1 MVLQRRD
8 WISSVGYSSAYCR
21 ARTSR
26 KGLSVLSRANFFWFY
41 YPVSWLAVLALT
53 LHIAFYDVYLIS
65 PRDVGG
71 TFMGGMNGPLFAS
84 AWMLTT
90 GVLLLS
96 LLLRLPG
103 SIPACIA
110 AGLLPL
116 GIGTWWLIN
125 YPDDAEQQIYSI
137 TPHEIGSTM
146 FIGAALLALG
156 LFLRSRLRN
165 NRLGSRPVLI
175 GKAIVA
181 TLIAIVFIGAP
192 IRIAMQVSL
201 PNCAFDKDGH
211 QLTICLSDEDERFIV
226 D

>member
-1 MVLQRRD
+1 M
-8 WISSVGYSSAYCR
+8 
-21 ARTSR
+21 
-26 KGLSVLSRANFFWFY
+26 LSRANFFWFY
-41 YPVSWLAVLALT
+41 YPVCWLAVLALI

-71 TFMGGMNGPLFAS
+71 TFMGGMNGAMYAS

-103 SIPACIA
+103 SIAGCIA

-125 YPDDAEQQIYSI
+125 YPDDSEQLIYSI

-146 FIGAALLALG
+146 FIGGALLALG
-156 LFLRSRLRN
+156 LFLRSRLKKK
-165 NRLGSRPVLI
+165 RLASRPVLI
-175 GKAIVA
+175 GKAVVA
-181 TLIAIVFIGAP
+181 ILIAFVFIGAP
-192 IRIAMQVSL
+192 IRIAMQRSL

-211 QLTICLSDEDERFIV
+211 QLTVCLSDDENERVFI